1 MEENLKK
8 LIYIIESFG
17 ILRYREANDSI
28 IINAPITDRFV
39 DDYTMGVMIYKDG
52 DEYRVDDLG
61 FIDDFVDVSDVDFSD
76 PFYKSV
82 LDEIIDSYGLYHEDN
97 HHYFIIPDIDY
108 EYQEI
113 QKNPNLCSY
122 VLKAIFNLYGAMC
135 AVGRINEV
143 MIAYRKM
150 K

>member
-1 MEENLKK
+1 MKEDLKK
-8 LIYIIESFG
+8 LIYIIDNFG
-17 ILRYREANDSI
+17 VLRYREANDSI
-28 IINAPITDRFV
+28 IINTPITDRFV
-39 DDYTMGVMIYKDG
+39 DDATMGVMIYKNG

-61 FIDDFVDVSDVDFSD
+61 FIDDFIDVSDVDFSD

-82 LDEIIDSYGLYHEDN
+82 LEEIIDSYGLQHEDN
-97 HHYFIIPDIDY
+97 HHYYIIPDIDY

-113 QKNPNLCSY
+113 IKNPNLCTY
-122 VLKAIFNLYGAMC
+122 VLKAIFYLYGAMC
-135 AVGRINEV
+135 AVTRINEV